1 LGHIGFAVVP
11 WKRGRGYAKHAVAL
25 LLREVRE
32 KGLEYVE
39 LTTDPDNLASQRAI
53 LAMAE
58 YWWNVF

>member
-1 LGHIGFAVVP
+1 MEARPRLCKA
-11 WKRGRGYAKHAVAL
+11 RGGSAVAL